1 MTVQA
6 DLCELEFRQVPG
18 YSWRSEGRFPKSA
31 GLATRESRKS
41 APC

>member
-1 MTVQA
+1 MAVLA

-18 YSWRSEGRFPKSA
+18 YSRRSEGRFAKSA

-41 APC
+41 GPC